1 MTKSELDQIGQS
13 LLSQYNMNSIAQQ
26 AIDAA
31 ARHGLTLT
39 RTEIKDIPVRVTMQ
53 YADGRWDDQVDIINP
68 LSEYSN
74 IAFSKLYRIYKDA
87 PYYYEDVTL
96 FRIAFCFDDGEEE
109 IAAIECSLLAPWR
122 MCEVLVEKGL
132 AQTTA
137 EFRPD
142 ATIAGGE
149 WYYRHSSDS
158 YKKYTLREFMQP
170 GMWLDPWD
178 TNVGKILYDYDH
190 IVLLSFDE
198 KQMTFTFDGKT
209 YSVRNGCSLS
219 IRKDSARITI
229 TLNKDIPAVY
239 LHIEKGAMRFKPF
252 MGSSYFWDAPQLP
265 SEDMYPWTTDENGN
279 KYPMQFICQ
288 LNCKELPENGVLPRK
303 GMLWF
308 FGEVDYFLGYDV
320 EAPCGM
326 GLWPKESIK
335 VLYADVDS
343 SLLKRVNFFTE
354 DDMIP
359 PHEISMRSG
368 TGKYLCFTLL
378 GEPYE
383 EEVSQEFGD
392 EWTQLLQ
399 LDSDANEH
407 YDLRFFDEG
416 LLYLMI
422 EKKRLLN
429 GDFSNV
435 QAYMTSL

>member
-1 MTKSELDQIGQS
+1 MFLLTNGKYSKSYLFTDINYQVASSEDKQK
-13 LLSQYNMNSIAQQ
+13 MF
-26 AIDAA
+26 
-31 ARHGLTLT
+31 LT
-39 RTEIKDIPVRVTMQ
+39 
-53 YADGRWDDQVDIINP
+53 
-68 LSEYSN
+68 YS
-74 IAFSKLYRIYKDA
+74 AFL
-87 PYYYEDVTL
+87 
-96 FRIAFCFDDGEEE
+96 
-109 IAAIECSLLAPWR
+109 
-122 MCEVLVEKGL
+122 
-132 AQTTA
+132 
-137 EFRPD
+137 
-142 ATIAGGE
+142 
-149 WYYRHSSDS
+149 
-158 YKKYTLREFMQP
+158 
-170 GMWLDPWD
+170 
-178 TNVGKILYDYDH
+178 N
-190 IVLLSFDE
+190 SFDE

-288 LNCKELPENGVLPRK
+288 LNCKELPENGLLPRQ

-407 YDLRFFDEG
+407 FDLRFFDEG

>member
-13 LLSQYNMNSIAQQ
+13 LLSQYNINTIAQQ

-39 RTEIKDIPVRVTMQ
+39 GTEIKDIPVRVTMQ

-137 EFRPD
+137 
-142 ATIAGGE
+142 
-149 WYYRHSSDS
+149 
-158 YKKYTLREFMQP
+158 
-170 GMWLDPWD
+170 
-178 TNVGKILYDYDH
+178 DH

-229 TLNKDIPAVY
+229 MLNKEIPAVY
-239 LHIEKGAMRFKPF
+239 LHIEEGAMRYEPLK
-252 MGSSYFWDAPQLP
+252 GASYFWDAPQLP

-288 LNCKELPENGVLPRK
+288 LNCKELPENGLLPRQ

-407 YDLRFFDEG
+407 FDLRFFDEG

>member
-1 MTKSELDQIGQS
+1 
-13 LLSQYNMNSIAQQ
+13 
-26 AIDAA
+26 
-31 ARHGLTLT
+31 
-39 RTEIKDIPVRVTMQ
+39 
-53 YADGRWDDQVDIINP
+53 

-229 TLNKDIPAVY
+229 MLNKDIPAVY
-239 LHIEKGAMRFKPF
+239 LHIEEGAMRYEPLK
-252 MGSSYFWDAPQLP
+252 GASYFWDAPQLP

>member
-1 MTKSELDQIGQS
+1 
-13 LLSQYNMNSIAQQ
+13 MNTIAQQ

-31 ARHGLTLT
+31 AQHGLTLT
-39 RTEIKDIPVRVTMQ
+39 KTEIKDIPVRVTMQ
-53 YADGRWDDQVDIINP
+53 YADGRWDDKVDIINP

-122 MCEVLVEKGL
+122 MCEVLVEEGL

-158 YKKYTLREFMQP
+158 YEKYTLREFMQP

-229 TLNKDIPAVY
+229 MLNKEIPAVY
-239 LHIEKGAMRFKPF
+239 LHIEEGAMRYEPLK
-252 MGSSYFWDAPQLP
+252 GASYFWDV
-265 SEDMYPWTTDENGN
+265 
-279 KYPMQFICQ
+279 ICL
-288 LNCKELPENGVLPRK
+288 LNCKELPENGLLPRQ

-335 VLYADVDS
+335 VLYADVDI

-368 TGKYLCFTLL
+368 TGKYMCFTLL

-407 YDLRFFDEG
+407 FDLRFFDEG
-416 LLYLMI
+416 FLYLMI

>member
-13 LLSQYNMNSIAQQ
+13 LLSQYNINTIAQQ

-39 RTEIKDIPVRVTMQ
+39 GTEIKDIPVRVTMQ

-74 IAFSKLYRIYKDA
+74 
-87 PYYYEDVTL
+87 
-96 FRIAFCFDDGEEE
+96 
-109 IAAIECSLLAPWR
+109 SLLAPWR
-122 MCEVLVEKGL
+122 MCEVLVEEGL

-149 WYYRHSSDS
+149 WYDRRSSNS
-158 YKKYTLREFMQP
+158 YNKYTLREFMQP

-178 TNVGKILYDYDH
+178 TNVGKIMYDYDH
-190 IVLLSFDE
+190 IVLLGFDE
-198 KQMTFTFDGKT
+198 KQLTFTFEGKT

-219 IRKDSARITI
+219 IIKDRARITI

-359 PHEISMRSG
+359 PHEISMRSS

>member
-1 MTKSELDQIGQS
+1 
-13 LLSQYNMNSIAQQ
+13 
-26 AIDAA
+26 
-31 ARHGLTLT
+31 
-39 RTEIKDIPVRVTMQ
+39 
-53 YADGRWDDQVDIINP
+53 
-68 LSEYSN
+68 
-74 IAFSKLYRIYKDA
+74 
-87 PYYYEDVTL
+87 
-96 FRIAFCFDDGEEE
+96 
-109 IAAIECSLLAPWR
+109 

-229 TLNKDIPAVY
+229 MLNKEIPAVY
-239 LHIEKGAMRFKPF
+239 LHIEEGAMRYEPLK
-252 MGSSYFWDAPQLP
+252 GASYFWDAPQLL

-288 LNCKELPENGVLPRK
+288 LNCKELPENGLLPRQ

-359 PHEISMRSG
+359 PHEISMRSS